1 MSIAWGTEHAQAV
14 ARSVLVM
21 AVRPEDHGARLSCL
35 SYNSVSTGTQE
46 RSITLQVTCES
57 IARETSVPSR
67 QAFLMPKTSLSVPCP
82 HLPGLVCED
91 PSLDSHLRLMHL
103 PFSSPQCRHHP
114 GIGIP
119 V

>member
-21 AVRPEDHGARLSCL
+21 AVRPEDHGAQLSCL

-57 IARETSVPSR
+57 SSLPQPITRVTSVPSR
-67 QAFLMPKTSLSVPCP
+67 LSVPCP
-82 HLPGLVCED
+82 HLPELVCED
-91 PSLDSHLRLMHL
+91 PSLDPGLMLMHL
-103 PFSSPQCRHHP
+103 LFSSPQCHHHP
-114 GIGIP
+114 GICIP